1 MTNKNND
8 QIINK
13 YIILTSV
20 GKGAFGDVYKAT
32 RITDNLDVAM
42 KIEKRSAIITR
53 LIPEYK
59 IYQKLFLRKCRNG
72 IPKVYEFIQTDD
84 YNIMIMELLGNSL
97 EDIFNAI
104 GRRFKISTVLFLG
117 INILKLIEQVHNAG
131 FIHRDIKPN
140 NFLIGY
146 YNKNKIYLT
155 DFGLSKEFITS
166 TNSHIKETFNHNVIG
181 TARYSSINMH
191 LGIEPSRRDDLESI
205 GYMLIYFAKG
215 RLPWQGINKNKN
227 KESIFESIGKIKLIT
242 KLETLCENM
251 PKCFIDY
258 LQYCRDLSFEEKPNY
273 NFLIKMFSE
282 TIKINNLNCTYEW
295 L

>member
-1 MTNKNND
+1 MTNKNSD
-8 QIINK
+8 QLINK

-42 KIEKRSAIITR
+42 KIEKRCAAITR

-59 IYQKLFLRKCRNG
+59 IYQKLFSRKCRSG
-72 IPKVYEFIQTDD
+72 IPRVYEFIQTDD

-97 EDIFNAI
+97 EDIFNAV
-104 GRRFKISTVLFLG
+104 GRKFSISTVLFLG
-117 INILKLIEQVHNAG
+117 INILKLMEQVHNSG
-131 FIHRDIKPN
+131 FVHRDIKPN

-146 YNKNKIYLT
+146 HNKQKIYLT
-155 DFGLSKEFITS
+155 DFGLSKEFVTS
-166 TNSHIKETFNHNVIG
+166 TNAHIKETFNHSVIG

-215 RLPWQGINKNKN
+215 RLPWQGICRDKS
-227 KESIFESIGKIKLIT
+227 KENIFESIGNIKLAT
-242 KLETLCENM
+242 KLETLCEDM
-251 PKCFIDY
+251 PNCFIAY
-258 LQYCRDLSFEEKPNY
+258 LNYCHNLRFEEKPNY
-273 NFLIKMFSE
+273 KFLIKMFSE
-282 TIKINNLNCTYEW
+282 TIKINNFNCTYEW